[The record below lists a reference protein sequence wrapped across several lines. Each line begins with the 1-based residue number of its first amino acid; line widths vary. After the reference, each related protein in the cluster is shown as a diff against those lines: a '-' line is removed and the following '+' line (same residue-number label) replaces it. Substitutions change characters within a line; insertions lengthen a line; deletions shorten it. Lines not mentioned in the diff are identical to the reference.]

1 MCRHPLVKKPCR
13 SLFCFPSLAR
23 LEEDLEQAYYRS
35 LDVSVATFR
44 CALDYTRRCN
54 RVYSERHWDED
65 HGFPRFSMEGQPS
78 GFRGCLQVVSS
89 GKLHVLVRMV
99 ASGCMDQL
107 TLSLGGQDGN
117 DHRTKV
123 SDMESFHKRVIRVAD
138 TLESLR
144 VWFQDRN
151 NVMPRGLVSQLRVSP
166 EAPEPELR
174 IQKRSWKPLH
184 AC

>member
-107 TLSLGGQDGN
+107 TLSLGGAGWKRSQD
-117 DHRTKV
+117 
-123 SDMESFHKRVIRVAD
+123 ESFRYGVFSQ
-138 TLESLR
+138 TCYS
-144 VWFQDRN
+144 
-151 NVMPRGLVSQLRVSP
+151 RGRHLGKPSCLVPGPQ
-166 EAPEPELR
+166 
-174 IQKRSWKPLH
+174 
-184 AC
+184 